1 MDSNSFTGL
10 LNNAAI
16 LLALGVIYDA
26 LGLHAVTNRL
36 KRKLLSGLLVGT
48 LGIAVMHTPWEMTP
62 GVFFDTRWVLIS
74 LCGLFFGFIPTLIA
88 VVMTVSL
95 RIYQGGAG
103 AMVGSLV
110 IILPAIIGLLWR
122 YGSERFD
129 QPLDWRRLYLFGFVI
144 QLTVLACLLLMPEN
158 MRFEIIAAVG
168 PPVILIFP
176 IGTMLLGLVLRR
188 QRDRRK
194 AEWELKENRY
204 LLDRERGLLRGL
216 VDALP
221 DLISFKDTQG
231 RYLGCN
237 QAFESYIG
245 RPESYLVGKTDTEV
259 IGVAIDDP
267 TELQDHELAATEKMR
282 CYEEWVTY
290 PDGRKVL
297 HDTMKTTFHGQ
308 DGTTLGLVGVC
319 RDITERKN
327 AEEQIRNLAFY
338 DPLTQLPNR
347 RLLMDRLQMM
357 IATSIRNNCYAAV
370 LFIDLDHFKVLN
382 DTQGHDMGDQLLIAV
397 ATRLRGCLREEDTVA
412 RLGGDEFV
420 AVIGLLTSNQTNAVS
435 RAEDVAEKI
444 RHTLCEPYI
453 LDSEL
458 ESGAVQVK
466 SYHSTPSIGISLF
479 RADSNNKNEILKQAD
494 MAMYQSKSAGRN
506 AIHFFDPVMQAAL
519 EESVALQSD
528 LREAIAN
535 QELELYY
542 QVQVEEHHGIIG
554 AEVLLRWHHPVRGI
568 VPPMDFIPLAEDS
581 GLIIPIG
588 NWVLENACRQLKT
601 WESHTSKRK
610 WQISV
615 NVSARQFRQ
624 PNFVKEVN
632 DIAVNAGIDPTLL
645 KLELTESLILDDV
658 EGTIDKMHQLN
669 KKGIR
674 FSMDDFGTGQSS
686 LSNLKRL
693 PLEQLKIDQSFVRDI
708 TTDPDDAAIVQVII
722 SLSHSLKLDVIA
734 EGVET
739 EEQRQFLF
747 DNGCSQ
753 YQGYLFGRPL
763 PLVQFEDLVESI
775 SLLRKARASG

>member
-26 LGLHAVTNRL
+26 LGLHAVTNRT

-62 GVFFDTRWVLIS
+62 GVFFDTRWILIS

-88 VVMTVSL
+88 VAMTVSL

-110 IILPAIIGLLWR
+110 IILPALIGLAWR
-122 YGSERFD
+122 YGSKRFN

-144 QLTVLACLLLMPEN
+144 QLTVLACLLLMPES
-158 MRFEIIAAVG
+158 MRFNIIAAVG
-168 PPVILIFP
+168 PPIIIIFP
-176 IGTMLLGLVLRR
+176 VGTMLLGLVLRR

-194 AEWELKENRY
+194 AERELKENRY

-221 DLISFKDTQG
+221 DLISFKDIQG

-237 QAFESYIG
+237 QAFEHYIG
-245 RPESYLVGKTDTEV
+245 RPESYLVGKTDFEITGAV
-259 IGVAIDDP
+259 NVNP
-267 TELQDHELAATEKMR
+267 TELQDHELAATDKAR

-297 HDTMKTTFHGQ
+297 HDTMKTTFHGE
-308 DGTTLGLVGVC
+308 DGTTFGLVGVS

-357 IATSIRNNCYAAV
+357 IATSIRNNCYGAV

-397 ATRLRGCLREEDTVA
+397 AARLRDCLREEDTVA

-420 AVIGLLTSNQTNAVS
+420 AVIGLLTSNQTNAIAT
-435 RAEDVAEKI
+435 AEEVAEKI
-444 RHTLCEPYI
+444 RHALCEPYI
-453 LDSEL
+453 LNSEL
-458 ESGAVQVK
+458 ESGPVQVK
-466 SYHSTPSIGISLF
+466 DYHSTPSIGISLF

-494 MAMYQSKSAGRN
+494 MAMYQSKAAGRN

-519 EESVALQSD
+519 EESVALQAD
-528 LREAIAN
+528 LREAIVN

-542 QVQVEEHHGIIG
+542 QVQVEERHGIRG
-554 AEVLLRWHHPVRGI
+554 AEVLLRWHHPTRGL

-588 NWVLENACRQLKT
+588 HWVLETACRQLKI
-601 WESHTSKRK
+601 WENHRSKK
-610 WQISV
+610 HWHISV

-632 DIAVNAGIDPTLL
+632 DIIVSTNINPALL

-658 EGTIDKMHQLN
+658 AGSIDKMRELN
-669 KKGIR
+669 EQGIC
-674 FSMDDFGTGQSS
+674 FSMDDFGTGHSS

-722 SLSHSLKLDVIA
+722 SLSRSLKLDVIA

-739 EEQRQFLF
+739 EEQRQFLY
-747 DNGCSQ
+747 DNGCRQ

-763 PLVQFEDLVESI
+763 SLEQFEEMVESKI
-775 SLLRKARASG
+775 FLPEASVSG